1 MAATWDT
8 LDRYVVISTD
18 THAGADL
25 LDYKPYLP
33 ARLHDEFDAW
43 AKAYASPFDD
53 LIIATASR
61 NWDHELR
68 IAEMD
73 ADGVAAE
80 VLLPNTVPPFF
91 PTTPNITIIL
101 PRTREDLE
109 KRWAGVQAHNRWQID
124 FCSLAPARR
133 RGLIQ
138 IFPNDVDLALEEIR
152 WGAEH
157 DCFGGVLIPAVSPG
171 DPHVA
176 PLFHTRYEPIW
187 ALCADLDLTVVQH
200 AGAGSPEMP
209 MDQPAS
215 NAVLITEMAMW
226 AQRTL
231 GHLILAGVFERY
243 PSLRFVPTEQ
253 GTYWVPGQ
261 IGMLDA
267 MVPTMKSEAHNRT
280 YGMFG
285 GSSVDEL
292 TLMPSEYVQRNC
304 FFATELT
311 PFDSGMIDFVGPEH
325 IMWGSDYPHEEG
337 FSPHSRLAI
346 RWALHDRPEDS
357 CRKILGGNAGR
368 LYRFDLDA
376 LVPVAS
382 KIGPT
387 VAEVHTPLQDTGYR
401 SPAAFGYR
409 PFEGG
414 PSSAWL
420 RNEART
426 LRSRRRL
433 VGGSQQRAASPGG

>member
-1 MAATWDT
+1 MAASSDT
-8 LDRYVVISTD
+8 IDRYVVISTD

-25 LDYKPYLP
+25 HDYKQYLP

-43 AKAYASPFDD
+43 AKAYVSPFDD
-53 LIIATASR
+53 LIIATADR
-61 NWDHELR
+61 NWDHDLR
-68 IAEMD
+68 TAEMD

-91 PTTPNITIIL
+91 PTSPNITISL
-101 PRTREDLE
+101 PRTRDELE

-124 FCSLAPARR
+124 FCLLAPDRR

-138 IFPNDVDLALEEIR
+138 IFPNDVELALEEIR

-157 DCFGGVLIPAVSPG
+157 GCFGGVLIPPVSPG
-171 DPHVA
+171 DPQVA

-187 ALCADLDLTVVQH
+187 ALCTELDLTVVQH

-215 NAVLITEMAMW
+215 NAVLITEMALW

-243 PSLRFVPTEQ
+243 PTLRFVPTEQ
-253 GTYWVPGQ
+253 GTLWVPPQ
-261 IGMLDA
+261 LAMLDA

-285 GSSVDEL
+285 GSSVDAL
-292 TLMPSEYVQRNC
+292 TMTPSEYAQRNC
-304 FFATELT
+304 YLASELA
-311 PFDSGMIDFVGPEH
+311 PFDSAMIDFMGADH

-337 FSPHSRLAI
+337 FAPQSKLAI
-346 RWALHDRPEDS
+346 RWALHDKSEDD
-357 CRKILGGNAGR
+357 CRMILGGNAGR
-368 LYRFDLDA
+368 LYRFDLDVLA
-376 LVPVAS
+376 QVAA

-387 VAEVHTPLQDTGYR
+387 VAEVHTPLEDTGYR
-401 SPAAFGYR
+401 APAAFGYR

-414 PSSAWL
+414 LALQRLAP
-420 RNEART
+420 E
-426 LRSRRRL
+426 RS
-433 VGGSQQRAASPGG
+433 

>member
-8 LDRYVVISTD
+8 IDRYVVISAD

-25 LDYKPYLP
+25 YDYKPYLT

-43 AKAYASPFDD
+43 AKTYVSPFDD
-53 LIIATASR
+53 QTIAAASR

-80 VLLPNTVPPFF
+80 LLLPKNLLPFF
-91 PTTPNITIIL
+91 PTTPNITISP
-101 PRTREDLE
+101 PRTREEFE

-124 FCSLAPARR
+124 FCSLASARR

-152 WGAEH
+152 WGAEQ
-157 DCFGGVLIPAVSPG
+157 DCVGGVLIPPVSPG
-171 DPHVA
+171 DPQVA

-215 NAVLITEMAMW
+215 NAVVITEMAMW
-226 AQRTL
+226 VQRTL
-231 GHLILAGVFERY
+231 SHLILAGVFERY
-243 PSLRFVPTEQ
+243 PTLRFVPTEQ
-253 GTYWVPGQ
+253 GTLWARQQLAV
-261 IGMLDA
+261 LDA
-267 MVPTMKSEAHNRT
+267 VVPTMKSDPSLRT

-292 TLMPSEYVQRNC
+292 TMTPSEYAQRNLYLAC
-304 FFATELT
+304 ALGAY
-311 PFDSGMIDFVGPEH
+311 DSAMIDFMGADH
-325 IMWGSDYPHEEG
+325 ILWGSDYPHEEG
-337 FSPHSRLAI
+337 FAPQSKLAI
-346 RWALHDRPEDS
+346 RWALHDKSEDA

-376 LVPVAS
+376 LAPVAA

-387 VAEVHTPLQDTGYR
+387 VAEVNTPLDDTGYR
-401 SPAAFGYR
+401 APAAFGYR

-414 PSSAWL
+414 LALKRLAP
-420 RNEART
+420 ARK
-426 LRSRRRL
+426 
-433 VGGSQQRAASPGG
+433 